1 MQLEV
6 VLWSLDVYYYSF
18 QCGTGS
24 LGPFCLTCLAW
35 DQGRRPWSHSQTTG
49 CTFNLIIRVKHC
61 LLWSLMT
68 LPMFCPWQ
76 RWGLISVPG
85 RAAEAQGIGHV
96 PSQATPSFPWT
107 ADPCSPESLCHPAT
121 CWILKSPHQAWWFLP
136 GFWLHLSGF
145 LRFPTHKIWYVHI
158 CPGSQI
164 IPGQIWASALQT
176 AQNPQPMTPAPSHLI
191 SLSLEHES
199 FPRRMGCFL
208 LIDAKS
214 YSVSSEPYWS
224 YNDIFIDTCHIHI
237 IHIYRPRLTAKGSAG
252 EWGTTTTTRRTRTR
266 TRTKL
271 TKSKSLVAQR
281 SQFKSIENPYLRTLT
296 QSSSDKYMK
305 ISLPAVSDK

>member
-18 QCGTGS
+18 QRGTGS

-61 LLWSLMT
+61 LPLTAVGFDQCSWKS
-68 LPMFCPWQ
+68 C
-76 RWGLISVPG
+76 
-85 RAAEAQGIGHV
+85 QGAGYRL
-96 PSQATPSFPWT
+96 PSQETPSFPWT

-176 AQNPQPMTPAPSHLI
+176 AQNPQPMTPGGMPPHSPRSSVPPHQP
-191 SLSLEHES
+191 
-199 FPRRMGCFL
+199 FPGTW
-208 LIDAKS
+208 I
-214 YSVSSEPYWS
+214 VSSPYGVFSTDWCEILQCVFRAILIIQWYIHRHMS
-224 YNDIFIDTCHIHI
+224 HTHYTYIYIYIDPGWQQ
-237 IHIYRPRLTAKGSAG
+237 RGAPESG
-252 EWGTTTTTRRTRTR
+252 E
-266 TRTKL
+266 
-271 TKSKSLVAQR
+271 Q
-281 SQFKSIENPYLRTLT
+281 QQQQQEEQEQEEQEQEQN
-296 QSSSDKYMK
+296 
-305 ISLPAVSDK
+305 